1 MVWGPAERPRLGRW
15 FAPEKS
21 EKDDCSVTPYEC
33 LMEAQTKKDSGAFLP
48 RSKKK
53 EEKGEMK

>member
-21 EKDDCSVTPYEC
+21 EKDDCSVTAYEC
-33 LMEAQTKKDSGAFLP
+33 LMEAQTKKTPGHSCPGAK
-48 RSKKK
+48 RKKKK
-53 EEKGEMK
+53 EK